1 MTSSI
6 DPRALAAD
14 PLWKSK
20 SLFLHFLRRS
30 NWSDDEVIEELAA
43 DFRRISPVFGSSS
56 SSSKLAGSAFRFIG
70 AAVKV
75 FSDCQASLCTN

>member
-1 MTSSI
+1 
-6 DPRALAAD
+6 
-14 PLWKSK
+14 
-20 SLFLHFLRRS
+20 
-30 NWSDDEVIEELAA
+30 VIEELAA